1 MVGRVIT
8 SDACV
13 AEGAGALALLDPK
26 MAEALEAIGTAPL
39 RLRADGFE
47 ALLDAIVSQ
56 QISVAA
62 AKGIWARMEGMG
74 LCSVDEIQDASD
86 EDLRNAGLSR
96 PKVKYVRALVE
107 ADLDYVALRSMPDE
121 DVVEKLIAIK
131 GIGRWTAEIYCMFA
145 LGRADAFAAGDLAL
159 QESAKA
165 LYELDKRPAEG
176 ELRAMAEAWSPW
188 KSVAA
193 RILFAYYR
201 VVKNREGLK

>member
-1 MVGRVIT
+1 M
-8 SDACV
+8 D
-13 AEGAGALALLDPK
+13 EGAAVLAASEPAFARALG
-26 MAEALEAIGTAPL
+26 AIGIVPL

-47 ALLDAIVSQ
+47 ALLSAIVGQ

-62 AKGIWARMEGMG
+62 AHGIWSKMERAA
-74 LCSVDEIQDASD
+74 LCSQTAVMAAS
-86 EDLRNAGLSR
+86 EEELRSAGLSR
-96 PKVKYVRALVE
+96 SKVKYAKALAMAE
-107 ADLDYVALRSMPDE
+107 LDYGELRHLPTQ
-121 DVVEKLIAIK
+121 DVTKILIEIK

-159 QESAKA
+159 QESAKH
-165 LYELDKRPAEG
+165 LFGLDKRPSEAR
-176 ELRAMAEAWSPW
+176 LRLMSEAWSPW